1 MIFILFIL
9 TLVIGVGIFGI
20 SRKKITAQGIY
31 KENSKKESIT
41 SSEGGNV
48 YLEIEFKDIENKNKE
63 ELIFEV
69 SMYTHT
75 EDLSRYYELDKFS
88 EIIIDGVTI
97 KDGITW
103 KRSGGGHHV
112 GGILKIKNYYN
123 GRKIVDDN
131 TKEIKLIFKNIG
143 DVEERIHLYK
153 I

>member
-1 MIFILFIL
+1 
-9 TLVIGVGIFGI
+9 VAGVGIFSI
-20 SRKKITAQGIY
+20 SRKKITAQIIY
-31 KENSKKESIT
+31 KENRKKESIT
-41 SSEGGNV
+41 NSEGGNI

-88 EIIIDGVTI
+88 EIIVDGLHI
-97 KDGITW
+97 KNGITW

-112 GGILKIKNYYN
+112 SGILKIKNYYN
-123 GRKIVDDN
+123 GSKIVDNN
-131 TKEIKLIFKNIG
+131 TKEIKLKFKNIG
-143 DVEERIHLYK
+143 DVKERIHLYK